1 MLNFPFYRYPYYY
14 NRLPNYYNSNNI
26 NDEINSEFDNN
37 ENDSINSSENPDIS
51 KQISSRS
58 KTSKGS
64 NSSIFNFQDFL
75 NFDTNE
81 PIFEILGLKL
91 YLDDIII
98 LCLIF
103 FLYQEGVKDDMLF
116 LSLILLLLI

>member
-14 NRLPNYYNSNNI
+14 NRLSNYYNSNNI
-26 NDEINSEFDNN
+26 NNEINSEFDNN
-37 ENDSINSSENPDIS
+37 ENDSINSSENPDVP

-116 LSLILLLLI
+116 LSLILLLLS